1 MLALGT
7 MVGPHIGGFIATYF
21 KWNYIFYIN
30 VPIGIVTTIIGLLI
44 LPRDSIKKGKIDVVG
59 TVLLSFSILCLFYAF
74 TISTNANR
82 NNLLF
87 YISLII
93 AIFLFCYFLFIEE
106 KTIEPIID
114 LTIFKNM
121 VFSVSLF
128 CTFISNM
135 VLGGYSLILPFY
147 LEDILKLS
155 PSDSGL
161 IMMTF
166 AIILAVVSP
175 FSGALADKIGSEIL
189 TLAGLVTMAMGL
201 VLMAT
206 LNQIISYITL
216 CIFICVIGLGYGLFQ
231 PPNNTLVMSNAPKN
245 KLGIAGSLN
254 AFARN
259 IGTTFGIS
267 LSTMI
272 LYTFMSL
279 KAGKS
284 VSGYIQGRGDI
295 FVYGMRYAF
304 IFMGAICLASSVLV
318 FIKLINKNSNNSIQT

>member
-7 MVGPHIGGFIATYF
+7 MAGPPIGGFIATYF

-30 VPIGIVTTIIGLLI
+30 VPIGVVITIIGFLI

-87 YISLII
+87 YISLTI
-93 AIFLFCYFLFIEE
+93 AIFSFCYFLFIE
-106 KTIEPIID
+106 KKSMYPIID

-135 VLGGYSLILPFY
+135 ALGGYSLILPFY
-147 LEDILKLS
+147 LEDVLKLS
-155 PSDSGL
+155 PGDSGL
-161 IMMTF
+161 IMMIF

-175 FSGALADKIGSEIL
+175 FTGALADKIGSEIL

-206 LNQIISYITL
+206 LNQIASYIAL

-231 PPNNTLVMSNAPKN
+231 PPNNTLVMSNAPKS

-259 IGTTFGIS
+259 FGTTFGIS

-279 KAGKS
+279 KAGKR

-304 IFMGAICLASSVLV
+304 IFMGAICLASGALV
-318 FIKLINKNSNNSIQT
+318 FIKLINKNSNKRMEV

>member
-1 MLALGT
+1 
-7 MVGPHIGGFIATYF
+7 
-21 KWNYIFYIN
+21 
-30 VPIGIVTTIIGLLI
+30 
-44 LPRDSIKKGKIDVVG
+44 
-59 TVLLSFSILCLFYAF
+59 
-74 TISTNANR
+74 
-82 NNLLF
+82 LLF
-87 YISLII
+87 YISLTI
-93 AIFLFCYFLFIEE
+93 AIFLFCYFLFIE
-106 KTIEPIID
+106 KTTTDPIID
-114 LTIFKNM
+114 LAIFKNM

-147 LEDILKLS
+147 LEDVLKLS
-155 PSDSGL
+155 PGNSGL

-206 LNQIISYITL
+206 LNQIASYIAL

-231 PPNNTLVMSNAPKN
+231 PPNNTLVMSNAPKS

-259 IGTTFGIS
+259 FGTTFGIS

-279 KAGKS
+279 KAGKR
-284 VSGYIQGRGDI
+284 VSGYIQGRSDI
-295 FVYGMRYAF
+295 FVYGMRYSF
-304 IFMGAICLASSVLV
+304 IFMGAICLVGSALV
-318 FIKLINKNSNNSIQT
+318 FIKLINRNSNKRMQI